1 MLNNLCTRIHLTM
14 HYIGDT
20 HAPNNLGSFFFQ
32 NPFLCDSCK
41 SRNIWLPGVV
51 GITSRCIV
59 IPTTPR
65 DLCHTFLNI
74 QLSTLC
80 TDPTYTDICITT
92 NPFIEKPLHISPL
105 LMLRLKQHTV
115 IRTHY
120 LIGLVRTPYH
130 SAIVV
135 SDCKGYQT

>member
-1 MLNNLCTRIHLTM
+1 MWNSLCTRIHLTM

-20 HAPNNLGSFFFQ
+20 HAPNNLGSFFYQ

-41 SRNIWLPGVV
+41 SRNIWLPGVA

-80 TDPTYTDICITT
+80 TDSTHTDICITT
-92 NPFIEKPLHISPL
+92 NPIIEKPLRIYPL
-105 LMLRLKQHTV
+105 LMLCLKQHTV
-115 IRTHY
+115 IRTPY
-120 LIGLVRTPYH
+120 LIGLVRKPYH

-135 SDCKGYQT
+135 SDRKGYQT